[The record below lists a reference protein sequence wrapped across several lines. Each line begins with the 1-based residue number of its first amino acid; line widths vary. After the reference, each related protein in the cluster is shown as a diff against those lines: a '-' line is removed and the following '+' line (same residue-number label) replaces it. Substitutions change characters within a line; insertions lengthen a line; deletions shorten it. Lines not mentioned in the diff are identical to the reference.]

1 MLEQTRA
8 KKGIKKADVSRIV
21 HKSKESKE
29 IEELLSSGMKN
40 VGKTFPGIEIVHF
53 CANDDELCKN
63 KWHDY
68 HFDQKI
74 GAVVFWH
81 FIVPIIQ
88 RTMKFIGCEYLYL
101 FAADLTEDEH
111 LVNYYREYMNF
122 QVEEEHGAA
131 IPLYDFACKFMCQ
144 KTCELDDARNR
155 FFASFNHNENVV

>member
-131 IPLYDFACKFMCQ
+131 IPLYDFACKFMYQ

-155 FFASFNHNENVV
+155 FL